1 MLVPAMAFFVLSFAV
16 PLVIVLR
23 LSLLESDY
31 VITTFVGLQNYSKA
45 VVDPYFLK
53 AFGNGMVFVVLIAPA
68 LLVVSYSIASFLSDF
83 RERTQSIARFV
94 LFIPGLASGV
104 IITLLWRW
112 LLQKAGL
119 LNTALAAVGLPIVGW
134 LTEAWPARIA
144 VAMVSLTSGIGG
156 TVILFAA
163 SMHSIPTELR
173 EAALVDGAGSRSYK
187 RFIVRPIMAST
198 IALCLLLN
206 IVGILQT
213 WEVIYVLTGEGGPQ
227 WSTATPVY
235 DIFMTAFRFN
245 KQGYA
250 AAKGVILML
259 VIAGILAVKQRAEKA
274 WLR

>member
-1 MLVPAMAFFVLSFAV
+1 MLLPAIAFFALSFAI
-16 PLVIVLR
+16 PMVIVVR

-31 VITTFVGLQNYSKA
+31 VTTTFVGLKNYMKA

-53 AFGNGMVFVVLIAPA
+53 AFANGLIFVVLIAPA
-68 LLVVSYSIASFLSDF
+68 LIIASYSIASFLSDF
-83 RERTQSIARFV
+83 KERTQSVTRFV

-112 LLQKAGL
+112 LLQKTGL
-119 LNTALAAVGLPIVGW
+119 VNVVFGTVGLSPVGL
-134 LTEAWPARIA
+134 LTEAWPAR
-144 VAMVSLTSGIGG
+144 VALSMVSLTSGIGG

-163 SMHSIPTELR
+163 SMHSIPPELR
-173 EAALVDGAGSRSYK
+173 EAALMDGAGSRAYK
-187 RFIVRPIMAST
+187 RYIVRPIVAST

-206 IVGILQT
+206 IVGIMQT

-250 AAKGVILML
+250 AAKGILLMAA
-259 VIAGILAVKQRAEKA
+259 IAAILIVKQKAEKA
-274 WLR
+274 WAR